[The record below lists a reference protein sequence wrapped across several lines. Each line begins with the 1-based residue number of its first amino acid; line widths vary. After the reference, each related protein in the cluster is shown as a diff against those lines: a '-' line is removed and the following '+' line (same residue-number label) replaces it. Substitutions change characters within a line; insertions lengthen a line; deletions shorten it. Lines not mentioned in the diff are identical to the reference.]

1 MQEKKPLIT
10 DTKVFIDF
18 QIIKDSNPISLSKE
32 LDVLIASGKTVHIW
46 SKTVSIAD
54 MINFSVKN
62 NLSEYIWDYKSKD
75 SFFYSSVDF
84 IIDNNKKLV
93 DRFIKNGKLGNYIER
108 IE

>member
-1 MQEKKPLIT
+1 MSLNVIKTNVYIDFDIIEKSNIESLIT
-10 DTKVFIDF
+10 ELKY
-18 QIIKDSNPISLSKE
+18 IIGTGRI
-32 LDVLIASGKTVHIW
+32 VIIW